1 MSSSGLEDVL
11 AKARDNLASGR
22 VVNEA
27 GVQTAIIRPI
37 LRGLGWDDADP
48 AQWQVEYQV
57 EGGRVDEALI
67 GPHGKPLVFVEAK
80 RPGELSPKAEDQ
92 LFRYA
97 NNRGVALLALTDGDT
112 WDLYLSMA
120 EGEPAERRFTRLKLT
135 EASDPSGVAGD
146 LRTYVQRSEV
156 LSGAARK
163 AAELRLDQVKRYK
176 IGRGGLE
183 SAWMELLGE
192 PDDIL
197 RDLLIERVEQEVGA
211 RPTTEDAERFLRRE
225 AAERPGGPPTPGRPD
240 DGEQAPPPPAKPC
253 RQGKLRGFNFRG
265 DQFTAPNAAAVVA
278 LLADT
283 LVAVD
288 PAFLQHWGSSGRGGN
303 LPRAI
308 RTGNALLS
316 DPKRRNWYT
325 RLPEHTDWY
334 VFTSV
339 NQRVKLRIMQDM
351 AEVAGL
357 MRDRDVHPAL
367 D

>member
-22 VVNEA
+22 VMNEA
-27 GVQTAIIRPI
+27 GVQAAIIRPI

-67 GPHGKPLVFVEAK
+67 GPHGKPLVFVEVK

-97 NNRGVALLALTDGDT
+97 NNRGMPLLVLTDGDT

-135 EASDPSGVAGD
+135 EASDLGGAARD
-146 LRTYVQRSEV
+146 LRTYVDRREV

-163 AAELRLDQVKRYK
+163 AAELRLDQVKRHK

-192 PDDIL
+192 PDDML

-211 RPTTEDAERFLRRE
+211 RPTTDDAERFLRQE
-225 AAERPGGPPTPGRPD
+225 AAARPGSPPKPRRPSD
-240 DGEQAPPPPAKPC
+240 VEEPPPPPAKPR
-253 RQGKLRGFNFRG
+253 RQGRLRGFSFRG
-265 DQFTAPNAAAVVA
+265 AQFTAMNAAATVA
-278 LLADT
+278 LLGRHSCGSQSSISAALGGLGPGRQFAAGDT
-283 LVAVD
+283 
-288 PAFLQHWGSSGRGGN
+288 H
-303 LPRAI
+303 
-308 RTGNALLS
+308 
-316 DPKRRNWYT
+316 RRCAA
-325 RLPEHTDWY
+325 RRSEAPQL
-334 VFTSV
+334 
-339 NQRVKLRIMQDM
+339 
-351 AEVAGL
+351 
-357 MRDRDVHPAL
+357 VHPTA
-367 D
+367 

>member
-1 MSSSGLEDVL
+1 MSSSGLEEVL
-11 AKARDNLASGR
+11 RKARNNFDSSEPMI
-22 VVNEA
+22 EA
-27 GVQTAIIRPI
+27 EVQTSVVRPV
-37 LRGLGWDDADP
+37 LRALGWDDADRR
-48 AQWQVEYQV
+48 QYRVEYPV
-57 EGGRVDEALI
+57 DGGRVDEALI
-67 GPHGKPLVFVEAK
+67 RPHGKPLVFVEVK
-80 RPGELSPKAEDQ
+80 RPGELNPKAEDQ

-97 NNRGVALLALTDGDT
+97 NNEGVPLLVLTDGDT

-120 EGEPAERRFTRLKLT
+120 EGKPTERRFARCKLT
-135 EASDPSGVAGD
+135 ESSDLSGIAQD
-146 LRTYVQRSEV
+146 FRTFLKQSDV

-163 AAELRLDQVKRYK
+163 AAELRLDQVKRHK

-192 PDDIL
+192 PDDML

-211 RPTTEDAERFLRRE
+211 RPTTDDAERFLRQE
-225 AAERPGGPPTPGRPD
+225 AAARPASPPPGRPD
-240 DGEQAPPPPAKPC
+240 HGEEAPPPPAKPR
-253 RQGKLRGFNFRG
+253 RQGRLRGFNFHG
-265 DQFTAPNAAAVVA
+265 AQFTAPNAAAVVA

-283 LVAVD
+283 LAAVD
-288 PAFLQHWGSSGRGGN
+288 PAFLQHWAGSGRGGN

-308 RTGNALLS
+308 RTGDALLA

-357 MRDRDVHPAL
+357 MRDRDIYPAL